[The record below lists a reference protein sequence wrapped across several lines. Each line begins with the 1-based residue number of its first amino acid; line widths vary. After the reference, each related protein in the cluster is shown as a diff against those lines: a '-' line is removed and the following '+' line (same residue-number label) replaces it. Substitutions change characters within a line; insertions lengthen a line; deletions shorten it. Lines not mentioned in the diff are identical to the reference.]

1 MNWSAISAAG
11 LAEAVR
17 GGEVPAREVTAAFV
31 ERIAERDP
39 RIGAFLHR
47 EGDAAV
53 AAAESI
59 DRRRARGE
67 ALGPLAG
74 VPIAVKDN
82 LNWMG
87 RPLTCGSRILGA
99 HRAVYDATVIERLQ
113 AADAVLVGKTNLD
126 EFAMG
131 SSCENSAFHPTR
143 NPWDLERVPG
153 GSSGGSAA
161 AVAAGMVPLALG
173 SDTGGSVRQPA
184 ALCGVVGFKPTYGRV
199 SRYGLVAFAS
209 SLDQVGPLARTVADA
224 ALAYSVIAGHD
235 PRDATSAARPA
246 ELVASRLGEDPAADL
261 SGRSFGI
268 VAEVDTAVLPADARR
283 LWQRTLSSLEERGAR
298 LVPVSVPDL
307 PAAIALYYVLAN
319 CEASANLARF
329 DGVRYGARAAAGD
342 LAEMYVESR
351 SQGFG
356 AEVKRRIMLGTFA
369 LSSGYADQYHGR
381 ARRVLAELKQQLATA
396 LGLVDALL
404 TPTSP
409 TSAFRLGERVED
421 PLAMYLSDIFTVPA
435 NLAGLPAL
443 AVPMGLDDAG
453 LPLSLQVIGRAF
465 DDAGVLSLGGVLES
479 TRDPDWARTRGAEPP
494 WC

>member
-1 MNWSAISAAG
+1 MNWTDASAAR
-11 LAEAVR
+11 LAAAVR
-17 GGEVPAREVTAAFV
+17 AGEVTARAVTEAFT
-31 ERIAERDP
+31 ERIAARDGA
-39 RIGAFLHR
+39 IGAFLHR
-47 EGDAAV
+47 EGDAALAV
-53 AAAESI
+53 AEAI
-59 DRRRARGE
+59 DGRRSRGQ
-67 ALGPLAG
+67 ALGALAG
-74 VPIAVKDN
+74 VPVAVKDN
-82 LNWMG
+82 LNWTG
-87 RPLTCGSRILGA
+87 RPLTCGSRILGS

-143 NPWDLERVPG
+143 NPWDLDRVPG

-161 AVAAGMVPLALG
+161 AVAAGMVPVALG

-199 SRYGLVAFAS
+199 SRHGLVAFAS
-209 SLDQVGPLARTVADA
+209 SLDQVGPLARKVEDA
-224 ALAYSVIAGHD
+224 ALVYSVIAGHD
-235 PRDATSAARPA
+235 PRDATSAPRSA
-246 ELVASRLGEDPAADL
+246 ELGSSWAAADL
-261 SGRSFGI
+261 EGRSFGI
-268 VAEVDTAVLPADARR
+268 VDEVDTSVLPADARA
-283 LWQRTLSSLEERGAR
+283 LWERTLAALERRGAR
-298 LVPVSVPDL
+298 RVAVSVPDL

-329 DGVRYGARAAAGD
+329 DGVRYGARAEARD
-342 LAEMYVESR
+342 LTEMYVESR

-356 AEVKRRIMLGTFA
+356 PEVKRRIMLGTFA

-381 ARRVLAELKQQLATA
+381 AVRVLAELKQQLASA
-396 LGLVDALL
+396 LERAEVLL

-409 TSAFRLGERVED
+409 TSAFRLGEKVED

-453 LPLSLQVIGRAF
+453 LPLSLQVLGRPF
-465 DDAGVLSLGGVLES
+465 DDARVLGFGVALEAA
-479 TRDPDWARTRGAEPP
+479 REPDWAQARGAEPP